1 MAARQWEHFEHAADI
16 GLSAVAD
23 TRPELFEAMGEALT
37 ALITEPGDVRAE
49 QNVAIRCE
57 APDDA
62 LLLADWINALVYEM
76 ATHKM
81 VFGAWRVRLENHA
94 LYAEVSGERVDRER
108 HQPVVEVKGA
118 TYTELAVEQDDSGS
132 WHGRCI
138 VDV

>member
-1 MAARQWEHFEHAADI
+1 MAPKQWEHFEHAADV

-23 TRPELFEAMGEALT
+23 TRAELFEAMGEALT
-37 ALITEPGDVRAE
+37 ALITEPANVRAE
-49 QNVAIRCE
+49 ERVAIGCE

-76 ATHKM
+76 ATRKM
-81 VFGAWRVRLENHA
+81 LFGAWHVRLENHSLDA
-94 LYAEVSGERVDRER
+94 TVAGERVDRDR

-118 TYTELAVEQDDSGS
+118 TYTELAVSQDDTGS

>member
-1 MAARQWEHFEHAADI
+1 MAPKQWEHFEHAADV

-23 TRPELFEAMGEALT
+23 TRAELFEAMGEALT
-37 ALITEPGDVRAE
+37 ALITEPANVRAE
-49 QNVAIRCE
+49 ERVAIGCE

-76 ATHKM
+76 ATRKM
-81 VFGAWRVRLENHA
+81 LFGAWHVRLENHSLDA
-94 LYAEVSGERVDRER
+94 TVAGERVDRDL

-118 TYTELAVEQDDSGS
+118 TYTELAVSQDDTGS